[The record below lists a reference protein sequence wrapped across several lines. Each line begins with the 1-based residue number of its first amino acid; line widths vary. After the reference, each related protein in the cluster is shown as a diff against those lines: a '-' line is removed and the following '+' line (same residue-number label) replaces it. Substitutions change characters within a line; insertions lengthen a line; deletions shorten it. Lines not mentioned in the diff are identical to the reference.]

1 MWGFLSAAHEVLI
14 ATNTSGVGAMGCR
27 HARRLVSAPT
37 GRRPRF
43 PLVLG
48 TDGSG
53 TIAAVGARIR
63 RFAVGDP
70 VYAAC
75 RRLPTCVR
83 ERWSSTLGSVF
94 TLLRGIRRR
103 LCRGSRALAHGTRR
117 RTRAPAG
124 PGRGHSWRRR
134 RGAALNESPLLPSGF
149 RLFPSRSSFSD
160 KRMHG
165 DQRPARQSPR
175 LHP

>member
-1 MWGFLSAAHEVLI
+1 MREDWCQRRQVVALVFLS
-14 ATNTSGVGAMGCR
+14 C
-27 HARRLVSAPT
+27 SAPT
-37 GRRPRF
+37 ARARLLRPAHA
-43 PLVLG
+43 
-48 TDGSG
+48 SG
-53 TIAAVGARIR
+53 DSPWGIRSMPHAAGFLHA
-63 RFAVGDP
+63 F
-70 VYAAC
+70 
-75 RRLPTCVR
+75 R

-94 TLLRGIRRR
+94 RLLRGIRRR

-117 RTRAPAG
+117 RARTPAG
-124 PGRGHSWRRR
+124 RGRGHSWRRR

-160 KRMHG
+160 KRLHG

>member
-1 MWGFLSAAHEVLI
+1 VWGVISAADEVLI

-27 HARRLVSAPT
+27 HARRPVSAPT

-43 PLVLG
+43 PLMLG

-94 TLLRGIRRR
+94 RLLRGYVAVSAEGVAH
-103 LCRGSRALAHGTRR
+103 LPMGLDDALELQRGQAVVI
-117 RTRAPAG
+117 P
-124 PGRGHSWRRR
+124 WRRR

-149 RLFPSRSSFSD
+149 RLFP
-160 KRMHG
+160 
-165 DQRPARQSPR
+165 
-175 LHP
+175 L